1 MEYEL
6 ELRYPKYEVTTITSD
21 DLPGVYA
28 KVQGSGQPTFTW
40 NPDGDDSV
48 IVVAGD
54 DYSYI
59 NLQHDDSF
67 YVLVVSE
74 DEEEVVIVI
83 GDNDTTVSRKALAPR
98 ELGLEV
104 LRRADEVAWLLTEY
118 TWEEE

>member
-21 DLPGVYA
+21 ELAEIYA
-28 KVQGSGQPTFTW
+28 KVEESGQPTFTW

-48 IVVAGD
+48 TVVAGD
-54 DYSYI
+54 DFSYI
-59 NLQHDDSF
+59 NLLHDGSF

-74 DEEEVVIVI
+74 DEEEVVIVV
-83 GDNDTTVSRKALAPR
+83 GDNDTTVPRKALAPR
-98 ELGLEV
+98 QLGLDV
-104 LRRADEVAWLLTEY
+104 LQRADQIAWLLTEY